1 VIELPTPAYQSVS
14 GGARQYRLAS
24 HPEIRVVATDLGL
37 ACCAVEF
44 AAALTRGLLL
54 PVADADPVPTLHL
67 LVVSGTLTHA
77 LRPSIEAAW
86 ERLPEPRAAM
96 AFGACT
102 ASGGP
107 YWDSYSV
114 AQGIDETIPVQ
125 VYVPGCPPR
134 PEALIAAI
142 LSIAE
147 GAADV
152 IRS

>member
-1 VIELPTPAYQSVS
+1 
-14 GGARQYRLAS
+14 
-24 HPEIRVVATDLGL
+24 
-37 ACCAVEF
+37 
-44 AAALTRGLLL
+44 
-54 PVADADPVPTLHL
+54 
-67 LVVSGTLTHA
+67 
-77 LRPSIEAAW
+77 
-86 ERLPEPRAAM
+86 M

-147 GAADV
+147 GAADG
-152 IRS
+152 IRP